1 MQGPIDVLRSLY
13 ADPSFAATFSM
24 VAWFILLLVCGLG
37 YCVGRCILGLREEN
51 SNEGENEPQ
60 RRRSTLLRRRSL
72 CRNCARCNM
81 WFRPI
86 DYVLEVKQG
95 TSKISPKRYA
105 SEICYSV
112 SNKNQII
119 NIKYVLS
126 CTHALSII
134 YKKNELHWSDF
145 FYNNDLLS
153 AWTSKHF
160 ISTMIISFKLGSS
173 PQHQK

>member
-1 MQGPIDVLRSLY
+1 MQGPIDVIRSFY

-86 DYVLEVKQG
+86 DYVLEVQQG

-105 SEICYSV
+105 SEKLKLLSLE
-112 SNKNQII
+112 SPR
-119 NIKYVLS
+119 LS
-126 CTHALSII
+126 CDLQLNVFWIDFSTLFVVICLWII
-134 YKKNELHWSDF
+134 
-145 FYNNDLLS
+145 
-153 AWTSKHF
+153 
-160 ISTMIISFKLGSS
+160 
-173 PQHQK
+173 

>member
-24 VAWFILLLVCGLG
+24 VAWFVFLLVCGLG
-37 YCVGRCILGLREEN
+37 YCVARCILGLREEN

-60 RRRSTLLRRRSL
+60 RRRSTILRRRLL

-105 SEICYSV
+105 SESLMFSESIFQPYLLLYVCEFNMFILLLMFLNYVCY
-112 SNKNQII
+112 KTIFLI
-119 NIKYVLS
+119 
-126 CTHALSII
+126 
-134 YKKNELHWSDF
+134 
-145 FYNNDLLS
+145 
-153 AWTSKHF
+153 
-160 ISTMIISFKLGSS
+160 MIIMFVEFLKKLSN
-173 PQHQK
+173 HVRK

>member
-37 YCVGRCILGLREEN
+37 YCVARCILGLREEN

-86 DYVLEVKQG
+86 DYVLEVQQG

-105 SEICYSV
+105 SE
-112 SNKNQII
+112 
-119 NIKYVLS
+119 
-126 CTHALSII
+126 TLSII

>member
-105 SEICYSV
+105 LGFAANCFLNRFFNLICCYMFV
-112 SNKNQII
+112 NLICL
-119 NIKYVLS
+119 Y
-126 CTHALSII
+126 CC
-134 YKKNELHWSDF
+134 
-145 FYNNDLLS
+145 
-153 AWTSKHF
+153 
-160 ISTMIISFKLGSS
+160 
-173 PQHQK
+173 